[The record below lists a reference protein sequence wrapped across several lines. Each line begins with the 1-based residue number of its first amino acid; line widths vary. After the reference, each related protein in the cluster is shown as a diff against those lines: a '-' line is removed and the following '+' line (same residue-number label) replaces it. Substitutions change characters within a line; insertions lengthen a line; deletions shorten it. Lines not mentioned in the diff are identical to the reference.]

1 MCHYGCVPQRI
12 ILNKLLYSYRM
23 LFLWHD
29 LKLLRVN
36 NIDCH
41 LKKMYCLTNIIKL
54 RNIIKSIGSKTQ
66 WQKMLRLLLMEIS
79 EQTRQSPLSG
89 ELQSNGQ

>member
-36 NIDCH
+36 NVDCH
-41 LKKMYCLTNIIKL
+41 LKKMYCLT
-54 RNIIKSIGSKTQ
+54 NIIKSIGSKTQ
-66 WQKMLRLLLMEIS
+66 WQKMLRRLLMEIS